1 MKFYMVEIMTTGV
14 WEIISVLG
22 NLLLV
27 LLLGTLVGLNI
38 GIMIKYKLSIGDFLR
53 FWFKQEYSLYVY
65 VDHLYAKVRRKECSY
80 DYFAHEC
87 LTLYNKDRFTKVK
100 SEFQNNRTYF
110 MFSVLE
116 EVVGDKEFT
125 SNLFKNDSL
134 KYDYWHS
141 QMMVWKNRSMRTKDE
156 AVAGDCAEVLPTASA
171 ESCAEVIVEPKQ
183 KLSEFF
189 SDTSVEECMTALK
202 SYYGS
207 VKTGL
212 ELAALI
218 ITLKETDTFADVKDK
233 DLHRMIIEEFGRKPG
248 CSYQNFADVMQKYND
263 NCLSEKN
270 EEKMVCN
277 TDIFRKGIR
286 SIGIK

>member
-1 MKFYMVEIMTTGV
+1 MVEIMTTGV
-14 WEIISVLG
+14 WEIIGVLG

-27 LLLGTLVGLNI
+27 LLLGALVGLNI
-38 GIMIKYKLSIGDFLR
+38 GIVIKYKLSIGDFFR

-116 EVVGDKEFT
+116 EVVGDKEFA

-141 QMMVWKNRSMRTKDE
+141 QMIEWRNRAERTEYPATASD
-156 AVAGDCAEVLPTASA
+156 GGEVKSNASA
-171 ESCAEVIVEPKQ
+171 ENSAAVIVEPKR

-189 SDTSVEECMTALK
+189 SDADVDECMAALR
-202 SYYGS
+202 SYYESVGS
-207 VKTGL
+207 GL
-212 ELAALI
+212 ELAALVI
-218 ITLKETDTFADVKDK
+218 ALKETDTFANVKDK
-233 DLHRMIIEEFGRKPG
+233 DLHRMITEEFGMKHG
-248 CSYQNFADVMQKYND
+248 CSYQNFADSMQKYNE
-263 NCLSEKN
+263 NALSDKK
-270 EEKMVCN
+270 EEKMIEF
-277 TDIFRKGIR
+277 TGDFRDEIK